1 MNDRLFE
8 LIDGVLE
15 ERLSESD
22 RVELSALLRESA
34 AAREIYWE
42 MVQQDVLLQDLVRES
57 AGRDLARMSLGER
70 SSDEVLL
77 VAERSRQGASGRL
90 SGIIASLVVM
100 AAVLLAAGVYFGWFG
115 SSKPREDAV
124 ANAVPV
130 DAADKTASADAV
142 AEIRSLSGDVRIVG
156 AERAAMKATSG
167 QQFSV
172 GEAVQVGEASAAEV
186 VLTDGSR
193 LLLSADSLLR
203 FELTDESQRRLHLE
217 RGGAEVEAAPQS
229 PDRPLVFTTEQAR
242 LTVLGTRFRLYAG
255 GDDSRVELEE
265 GKVRFERQADGQ
277 VVEVAAGQFA
287 VASGED
293 APRKPLV
300 AESLHTEWQL
310 RHSLLRAGNRVA
322 FSHGATRLATASVSK
337 VNVWSVETGALQHEI
352 SQVDIFDSLAFTP
365 SNEAIVAVSRNGR
378 GLFWPIGKPSGRQAD
393 LKLERGALRSCSVSR
408 DGRWVGQTTDIV
420 EGHLPI
426 WRVDDAGTF
435 SSVRS
440 IPMKAG
446 GLAIAAADAGPRV
459 VASVWHG
466 TTIQWDAEAGREL
479 MRYQFPSQLH
489 VLEMADDGRWI
500 GGFGNKTGL
509 LLIDTAAG
517 GQRTL
522 WPVGSVPVNWLRFS
536 RDGRQLLAAMADGV
550 VRAWSTADGQPLFV
564 LATGDSRLES
574 LDISDDGQWLAIA
587 GDARRVTVWQLE
599 AKVRE

>member
-22 RVELSALLRESA
+22 RAELSALLRESA
-34 AAREIYWE
+34 AARGIYWE
-42 MVQQDVLLQDLVRES
+42 MVQQEVLLQDLVRES
-57 AGRDLARMSLGER
+57 AGRDLAQMSLGEL
-70 SSDEVLL
+70 SSDKVLL
-77 VAERSRQGASGRL
+77 VAERSRQGASGGL

-100 AAVLLAAGVYFGWFG
+100 AAVLLAAGAYFDWFG
-115 SSKPREDAV
+115 SSKPPV
-124 ANAVPV
+124 ANAVP
-130 DAADKTASADAV
+130 ADTAGKIASADAV

-156 AERAAMKATSG
+156 AKRAVVKATSG

-203 FELTDESQRRLHLE
+203 FELTDQSQRRLHLE
-217 RGGAEVEAAPQS
+217 RGGAEVEAAQQS
-229 PDRPLVFTTEQAR
+229 PDRPLVFTTGQAR

-277 VVEVAAGQFA
+277 AVDVAAGQFA
-287 VASGED
+287 VVSGDD
-293 APRKPLV
+293 APLV
-300 AESLHTEWQL
+300 AESLRTEWRL
-310 RHSLLRAGNRVA
+310 RHTLPRAGNRVA
-322 FSHGATRLATASVSK
+322 FSHGTTRFATASNSK
-337 VNVWSVETGALQHEI
+337 LNIWSAETGELQHEM
-352 SQVDIFDSLAFTP
+352 SQVDFFDSLAFTP
-365 SNEAIVAVSRNGR
+365 SNDAIVAVNRNGR
-378 GLFWPIGKPSGRQAD
+378 GLFWPIGEPTAQQSD
-393 LKLERGALRSCSVSR
+393 LKLKRGALRSCSVSR
-408 DGRWVGQTTDIV
+408 DGRWVAQTTDIV

-446 GLAIAAADAGPRV
+446 GVAIAAADAGPRV

-466 TTIQWDAEAGREL
+466 TTIQWEGETGREL
-479 MRYQFPSQLH
+479 MRYQFPSELH
-489 VLEMADDGRWI
+489 VLEMADEGHWI

-509 LLIDTAAG
+509 FLIDTAASE
-517 GQRTL
+517 QRTL
-522 WPVGSVPVNWLRFS
+522 WPAGSVPVNGLRFS

-574 LDISDDGQWLAIA
+574 LDMSDDGQWLAIA

-599 AKVRE
+599 TKGRE